1 MSQHNPAHVRQA
13 KQTFDKAR
21 QQAKRE
27 RFFAWLYGKP
37 TPNLIPFEKV
47 AAEVQELQGSE
58 PELRQIPLDMI
69 IGSIGRYEEFTTHFL
84 PLKDSLRDRWIGVA
98 VKAQE
103 GGWPPIQVYQV
114 FDGYW
119 VVDGNHR
126 VAVARQM
133 GNDTIEAYVT
143 LVPNS
148 EEIDTNL
155 PLDQM
160 LVELGRR
167 DFLALTK
174 LDETISDHNIVI
186 SVPARY
192 RVLSEQVL
200 RFRKVL
206 EEIDEQ
212 EKTVAQAAVGWYEMV
227 YAPTALLLE
236 MSDITDHVENRTV
249 ADLFV
254 WMFQHR
260 KSLRQQHG
268 EYENWGDLIEL
279 ISADFAQRHDSEH
292 THEAPSLIDRAK
304 GVINQLISP
313 DD

>member
-1 MSQHNPAHVRQA
+1 MTEHNPSHVRQA
-13 KQTFDKAR
+13 EHHFQKAR
-21 QQAKRE
+21 QQARRE
-27 RFFAWLYGKP
+27 RFFAWLYGKDV
-37 TPNLIPFEKV
+37 PNLIPFEKIS
-47 AAEVQELQGSE
+47 AEIQDMGEAE
-58 PELRQIPLDMI
+58 PELRQIPLERVM
-69 IGSIGRYEEFTTHFL
+69 GSIGRYEEFTRHFL
-84 PLKDSLRDRWIGVA
+84 PLKDSLRERWVGVA

-143 LVPNS
+143 V
-148 EEIDTNL
+148 IDEGDNVDTSR
-155 PLDQM
+155 PLDEL
-160 LVELGRR
+160 LVELGKRN
-167 DFLALTK
+167 FFNLTK
-174 LDETISDHNIVI
+174 LDESIPDHGIEI

-206 EEIDEQ
+206 EEIDE
-212 EKTVAQAAVGWYEMV
+212 KAVTVPQAAISWYEMV

-236 MSDITDHVENRTV
+236 MSDMMQHVQNRTV

-268 EYENWGDLIEL
+268 EYENWGDLIDL
-279 ISADFAQRHDSEH
+279 IAADLAERRSSDHVH
-292 THEAPSLIDRAK
+292 PPSLIDRAK
-304 GVINQLISP
+304 DAFNHLIHS
-313 DD
+313 DES

>member
-1 MSQHNPAHVRQA
+1 MAQHNPAHIRQA
-13 KQTFDKAR
+13 EQRFQKAR
-21 QQAKRE
+21 AQARRE

-37 TPNLIPFEKV
+37 TPNLIPFEKIS
-47 AAEVQELQGSE
+47 AEVAELAPQE
-58 PELRQIPLDMI
+58 PVLRYIRLDKI
-69 IGSIGRYEEFTTHFL
+69 VGSIGRYEEFTTDFL
-84 PLKDSLRDRWIGVA
+84 PLKDSLRERWVGVE

-133 GNDTIEAYVT
+133 GNELIEAYVT
-143 LVPNS
+143 VIDDS
-148 EEIDTNL
+148 EDVDTSR
-155 PLDQM
+155 PLDEL

-167 DFLALTK
+167 DFFALTK
-174 LDETISDHNIVI
+174 LNETIPDNGIVI

-200 RFRKVL
+200 RFRGVL
-206 EEIDEQ
+206 EEIDE
-212 EKTVAQAAVGWYEMV
+212 EEISVSQAAVGWYEMV
-227 YAPTALLLE
+227 YAPTALLIEQSGILE
-236 MSDITDHVENRTV
+236 QVENRTV

-260 KSLRQQHG
+260 KQLRETHG
-268 EYENWGDLIEL
+268 EFDNWGDLINSLTED
-279 ISADFAQRHDSEH
+279 IAKRRAAEPDQG
-292 THEAPSLIDRAK
+292 LIDRAK
-304 GVINQLISP
+304 GILTQLINP
-313 DD
+313 ENPE